1 MTLKNSRLAP
11 KITELFDSLEA
22 SMSSGDYEHAD
33 VVLARLSKYFH
44 IFDDEHTDYYQYAQ
58 HEVELCLHGLDAGD
72 DSGLTEYVFSDDDEP
87 LFDWDGDALASAGF
101 GTDEDYQ

>member
-22 SMSSGDYEHAD
+22 SVSCSDWEHAD
-33 VVLARLSKYFH
+33 VILARLSKYFH
-44 IFDDEHTDYYQYAQ
+44 LFDDEHVDYYQYVQ
-58 HEVELCLHGLDAGD
+58 HEVEVHLHGFDIRD
-72 DSGLTEYVFSDDDEP
+72 YDDEP
-87 LFDWDGDALASAGF
+87 LSYWDGDALASAGF

>member
-22 SMSSGDYEHAD
+22 SMSSEDYEHAD
-33 VVLARLSKYFH
+33 VVIARLSKYFH
-44 IFDDEHTDYYQYAQ
+44 IFDDEHIDYFQYAQ
-58 HEVELCLHGLDAGD
+58 SEVERRLHGLDFD
-72 DSGLTEYVFSDDDEP
+72 DYDDEP
-87 LFDWDGDALASAGF
+87 MFDWDGDALASAGF

>member
-22 SMSSGDYEHAD
+22 SMSSEDYEHAD
-33 VVLARLSKYFH
+33 VVIARLSKYFH
-44 IFDDEHTDYYQYAQ
+44 IFDDEHVDYYQYAQ
-58 HEVELCLHGLDAGD
+58 SEVERRLHGLDFD
-72 DSGLTEYVFSDDDEP
+72 DYDDEP
-87 LFDWDGDALASAGF
+87 MFDWDGDALASAGF

>member
-22 SMSSGDYEHAD
+22 SMSSEDYEHAD

-58 HEVELCLHGLDAGD
+58 HKVELRIHGLDVED
-72 DSGLTEYVFSDDDEP
+72 YDDDP

>member
-22 SMSSGDYEHAD
+22 SISSEDYDHAD

-44 IFDDEHTDYYQYAQ
+44 VFDDEHTDYYQYAQ
-58 HEVELCLHGLDAGD
+58 HEVELQLHGLDAED
-72 DSGLTEYVFSDDDEP
+72 YDSES
-87 LFDWDGDALASAGF
+87 LFDWEGDALASAGF